1 MALIGPDFRAGL
13 RQPLYRPFNPS
24 GLRSAIF
31 IFIGLMLGAL
41 ILPLA
46 LGFAGAVIFG
56 TSFDDQPARL
66 RSSMIM
72 LLPAALMTAYAAWA
86 LAGRNATDRR
96 AVLALRLPKLGI
108 WGWIA
113 TIIGFV
119 GGLNL
124 ATYLIIWALRVEV
137 PEPGLVEQTLMQ
149 LSNDPLYFLIA
160 GGIVIGAPLWE
171 EFVFRGQ
178 IFAALAQTRIGL
190 TGTAIVTSGLWASL
204 HIFEPVPFIISL
216 FLLGLTLSWL
226 LVRFGSLWVTI
237 ACHAA
242 WNSVSAILLYWM
254 SLQ

>member
-13 RQPLYRPFNPS
+13 RQPLYRPFNPA

-31 IFIGLMLGAL
+31 IFIGVLLGTL
-41 ILPLA
+41 ILQVTLPLA
-46 LGFAGAVIFG
+46 AVLLTG
-56 TSFDDQPARL
+56 NAFDDQQAVARY
-66 RSSMIM
+66 SMLT

-86 LAGRNATDRR
+86 LAGRSTSDRR
-96 AVLALRLPKLGI
+96 AVLALRLPVLGI
-108 WGWIA
+108 LGWIA
-113 TIIGFV
+113 TIIGV
-119 GGLNL
+119 VVSLNL
-124 ATYLIIWALRVEV
+124 VTYMILWVSGVGE
-137 PEPGLVEQTLMQ
+137 PEPGLVEQTVMQ
-149 LSNDPLYFLIA
+149 LSQDPLYFLIA
-160 GGIVIGAPLWE
+160 GGIIIGAPLWE

-178 IFAALAQTRIGL
+178 IFAALAQTRIGV
-190 TGTAIVTSGLWASL
+190 TGAAIVTSGFWASL

-242 WNSVSAILLYWM
+242 WNSVSAIVLYWM